1 MASVTSPLLGI
12 EQSGVIP
19 QYENSIGYPRPIDT
33 PTFRAF
39 KFTDRYRMADFIRGT
54 KQINIAVT
62 QNIRLTETDTVPNP
76 DYPSDPSA
84 PPTITFTKYISNVNW
99 SHTYVFYNHGTYGG
113 IGSSPWTITTANT
126 NQPIAPEGTIRFA
139 STTGPVYQKRTFDT
153 SSHPSVGTWDAQEY
167 DINGDPVGDFHTDD
181 LGKSSGFFDG
191 LRCHFKADATH
202 WFLTLDGGINVPARL
217 GSPPSYSVQPVAFA
231 VTDSSDSGEIGSSI
245 SGPTGATVVD
255 ANYTFDAPTSGGDET
270 YVVSGSASISYT
282 PH

>member
-1 MASVTSPLLGI
+1 M
-12 EQSGVIP
+12 
-19 QYENSIGYPRPIDT
+19 GYPRPIET

-62 QNIRLTETDTVPNP
+62 QNIRLTETDTGPNP

-113 IGSSPWTITTANT
+113 LGSSPWTITTANT

-153 SSHPSVGTWDAQEY
+153 SSHPNVGTWDAQEY
-167 DINGDPVGDFHTDD
+167 DITGAPVGSLQSGN
-181 LGKSSGFFDG
+181 LGKSSGTFDG
-191 LRCHFKADATH
+191 LRCSFKADATH
-202 WFLTLDGGINVPARL
+202 WFLTLDGGINVPAKL

-255 ANYTFDAPTSGGDET
+255 ANYTFNAPTSGGDET